1 MESEEGG
8 EKRRKRKKR
17 ERGKEGK
24 RERWQDG
31 KMERWKDGKMER
43 WKDGRMEDEVILTA
57 DESIEYMLR
66 LQMPEEV
73 REREG
78 RGSEQKEGYKVSVC

>member
-1 MESEEGG
+1 MA
-8 EKRRKRKKR
+8 
-17 ERGKEGK
+17 
-24 RERWQDG
+24 RWQ
-31 KMERWKDGKMER
+31 DGKMER

-73 REREG
+73 RERGGRGREG
-78 RGSEQKEGYKVSVC
+78 GEGSEQKEGYKVSVC